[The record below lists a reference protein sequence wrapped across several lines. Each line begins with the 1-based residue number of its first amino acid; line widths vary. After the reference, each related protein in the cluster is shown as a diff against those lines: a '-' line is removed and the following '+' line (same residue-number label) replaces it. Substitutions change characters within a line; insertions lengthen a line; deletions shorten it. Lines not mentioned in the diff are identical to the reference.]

1 VTADRLAGRRILLG
15 VTGGIAAYKAAELTR
30 LLRGEG
36 AQVRVVMT
44 AAAREFV
51 APLTFQALSGNPV
64 RSDLFDPAHEA
75 AMGHIELARW
85 AELVLIAPASADLIA
100 RLAAGLAD
108 DLLTTL
114 CLAADCPLAVAPAM
128 NQAMWRHAATQDNV
142 ARLAAR
148 GVLVWGPAEGA
159 QACGDT
165 GPGRLLEP
173 AELLERTCA
182 LRSGGPLAG
191 VPVLLTAGPTR
202 EPIDPVRF
210 VGNRSSGK
218 MGFALATALREAGAA
233 VTLVSGPVALPTPPG
248 VARVDVETA
257 AEMHAAVMARVRDCA
272 IFVGCAAVAD
282 YRPAAPAPGKIKKAE
297 ERLTVELVR
306 NPDILAEVAALE
318 GAPFTVGFAA
328 ETERVVDLAEAKR
341 RAKRLDMIAANLVG
355 GAEGGFEA
363 DDNALTVL
371 WEGGG
376 ETLARAPKPELARAF
391 VAIIARRFNESPGG
405 PAAASLRPTQGDA
418 GV

>member
-1 VTADRLAGRRILLG
+1 VVTANRLAGRRILLG

-36 AQVRVVMT
+36 AEVRVVMT

-85 AELVLIAPASADLIA
+85 AELVLIAPASADVIA

-128 NQAMWRHAATQDNV
+128 NQAMWRHPATQDNV

-173 AELLERTCA
+173 AELLERACA
-182 LRSGGPLAG
+182 RFGGGPLAG

-218 MGFALATALREAGAA
+218 MGFALAAALRDLGAA
-233 VTLVSGPVALPTPPG
+233 VTLVSGPVSLPTPPG

-257 AEMHAAVMARVRDCA
+257 AEMHAAVMSRVRECA

-282 YRPAAPAPGKIKKAE
+282 YRPAAPAPGKIKKTE
-297 ERLTVELVR
+297 ERLTVELTR
-306 NPDILAEVAALE
+306 NPDILAEVAALAD
-318 GAPFTVGFAA
+318 APFTVGFAA
-328 ETERVVDLAEAKR
+328 ETERLTELAEAKR
-341 RAKRLDMIAANLVG
+341 RAKGVDMIAANLVG
-355 GAEGGFEA
+355 GADGGFEA

-371 WEGGG
+371 WEDGS
-376 ETLARAPKPELARAF
+376 ETLARALKSELAGVLAGL
-391 VAIIARRFNESPGG
+391 IARRFNDARGG
-405 PAAASLRPTQGDA
+405 PAAFSPRMT
-418 GV
+418 

>member
-1 VTADRLAGRRILLG
+1 MAPLRLAGRRILLG

-36 AQVRVVMT
+36 AEVRVVMT

-85 AELVLIAPASADLIA
+85 AELVLIAPASADVIA

-148 GVLVWGPAEGA
+148 GALVWGPAEGA

-182 LRSGGPLAG
+182 LWAGGPLAG

-218 MGFALATALREAGAA
+218 MGFALAAALRDAGAT

-257 AEMHAAVMARVRDCA
+257 AEMHAAVLARVRDCA

-282 YRPAAPAPGKIKKAE
+282 YRPAAPAAGKIKKTAE
-297 ERLTVELVR
+297 RVALELVR
-306 NPDILAEVAALE
+306 NPDVLAEVAALE
-318 GAPFTVGFAA
+318 AAPFTVGFAA
-328 ETERVVDLAEAKR
+328 ETERLVELAG
-341 RAKRLDMIAANLVG
+341 AKRLAKGLDIIAANLVG
-355 GAEGGFEA
+355 GAGSGFET

-371 WEGGG
+371 WEGGSTAL
-376 ETLARAPKPELARAF
+376 ERAPKARLARALTDL
-391 VAIIARRFNESPGG
+391 IARRFHARATAQDS
-405 PAAASLRPTQGDA
+405 R
-418 GV
+418 